1 MLGCQR
7 SAYVAETT
15 SCKPVS
21 VRSVMAVFVI
31 LCLCMW
37 VVDAWPVQFKDAERR
52 EGESLQ

>member
-1 MLGCQR
+1 MQI
-7 SAYVAETT
+7 ETT

-21 VRSVMAVFVI
+21 VRSLMSVLVFFFLV
-31 LCLCMW
+31 CMW